1 MNCFW
6 RNIHIVIIV
15 YGLLAFAGAAIA
27 FYKFLTGEFSTDTAI
42 AAMVGLVATLTLLI
56 TIIGLY
62 LTVRSLEISN
72 NSLQLASLD
81 VLIRV
86 RPFVSVAEIK
96 PMISAED
103 VQDPPVYG
111 FDVIVQNT
119 GIVPASTLDLRT
131 SLRNRDANKILSEI
145 SSSIPLLSPNGQHT
159 FKLTGMPQGIRTNL
173 YNGTIHF
180 EILLKYAALGQ
191 NYETMQTYRLERS
204 PQPVVPGTSPILLRP
219 IAPSY
224 YS

>member
-1 MNCFW
+1 MNWFW
-6 RNIHIVIIV
+6 RNIHIVIILFA
-15 YGLLAFAGAAIA
+15 LLAFAGASIV
-27 FYKFLTGEFSTDTAI
+27 FYKFLTGVYSSDTAI
-42 AAMVGLVATLTLLI
+42 TGIVSFVAVLTLFFA
-56 TIIGLY
+56 IISNY
-62 LTVRSLEISN
+62 LAVRSLEISN
-72 NSLQLASLD
+72 NSLQLTSLD

-86 RPFVSVAEIK
+86 RPFVSVVEIK

-131 SLRNRDANKILSEI
+131 SLKHSDANKIISEI
-145 SSSIPLLSPNGQHT
+145 SSSIPLLAPNGQHT
-159 FKLTGMPQGIRTNL
+159 FRLTGVPQGIQTNL
-173 YNGTIHF
+173 YNGTVHF

-191 NYETMQTYRLERS
+191 TYETMQTYRPERS
-204 PQPVVPGTSPILLRP
+204 TQPVVPGTSPILLRP